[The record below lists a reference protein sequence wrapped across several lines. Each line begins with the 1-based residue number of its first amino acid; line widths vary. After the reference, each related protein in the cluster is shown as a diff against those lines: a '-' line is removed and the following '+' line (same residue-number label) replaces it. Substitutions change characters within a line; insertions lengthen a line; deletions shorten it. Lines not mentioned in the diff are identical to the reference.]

1 MIKLISGY
9 LGLDYPK
16 LMGRRLDSFRQR
28 VHSRHI
34 FTQNNI
40 LILKQIYINLYFN
53 SSLNQ
58 YNYFKGHACR
68 RTFK

>member
-40 LILKQIYINLYFN
+40 LILKCLKCLGKHLTLIER
-53 SSLNQ
+53 
-58 YNYFKGHACR
+58 K
-68 RTFK
+68 K